1 MKSSILRGV
10 IVFMAGAGCA
20 TVMAQIGDE
29 PLPPKSVEQWQ
40 KEATELLPKVA
51 LLGEYAEKFN
61 DGLVGVRIDPIACGP
76 RPPVPKMPAGAVDP
90 RALHR
95 GLAALRELETG
106 YIVQDAAPVYAILK
120 CKPRGD

>member
-10 IVFMAGAGCA
+10 MVFMAGAGCA

-29 PLPPKSVEQWQ
+29 PLPPMPVEVWQ

-51 LLGEYAEKFN
+51 LLGQYVEKTN
-61 DGLVGVRIDPIACGP
+61 NGLVGIQTDPIACGP

-90 RALHR
+90 RALQR
-95 GLAALRELETG
+95 GLAALRELEVG
-106 YIVQDAAPVYAILK
+106 YIVQESAPVFAVLK